1 MNCLALVYKKCST
14 DKVMMS
20 LAAIQDMSH
29 LKKVYIECLTLI
41 IITFIIVNRGGLY
54 PVIIWCSGIKF
65 PFSIYRR

>member
-41 IITFIIVNRGGLY
+41 IITFLIVNRGG
-54 PVIIWCSGIKF
+54 
-65 PFSIYRR
+65 

>member
-14 DKVMMS
+14 DKVMS

-41 IITFIIVNRGGLY
+41 IITFIIVNRGG
-54 PVIIWCSGIKF
+54 
-65 PFSIYRR
+65 